1 MELRQ
6 PLTEEEIEELDC
18 LLLDSSTG
26 ENSMCISM
34 LDGLLTAIVSGPNT
48 IMPRTWLPWVWD
60 IADGAESPKFLTLKH
75 GKRFHELV
83 LRHMNTIQFVLFD
96 QPDQFEPI
104 LMENPNNG
112 NPIQILDEWCM
123 GYMMGISLDISG
135 WRPLMMAK
143 PDWFLVIQLYGT
155 ELGWE
160 LLEEEAFDRA
170 IHRSYV
176 EQLPIDV
183 RKIHQYWLKQG
194 QKLRRES
201 RAREKASEMSEVT
214 QPKIQKN
221 DECPCG
227 SGKKFKHCHGSVGRP
242 H

>member
-26 ENSMCISM
+26 QNSMCISM

-48 IMPRTWLPWVWD
+48 IMPSTWLPWVWD
-60 IADGAESPKFLTLKH
+60 IVDGAEPPKFLTLKH

-83 LRHMNTIQFVLFD
+83 LRHMNTIQFILLG
-96 QPDQFEPI
+96 QADQFEPI
-104 LMENPNNG
+104 LMENQNTEK
-112 NPIQILDEWCM
+112 PIQILDEWCM
-123 GYMMGISLDISG
+123 GYMMGISLDIAG
-135 WRPLMMAK
+135 WRPLMMMK

-155 ELGWE
+155 EAGWE
-160 LLEEEAFDRA
+160 LLEEEAFDPA
-170 IHRSYV
+170 IHQSYV

-183 RKIHQYWLKQG
+183 IKIHHYWLKQR
-194 QKLRRES
+194 QRLRKDG
-201 RAREKASEMSEVT
+201 KALEQSDVASALNET
-214 QPKIQKN
+214 HIRKN
-221 DECPCG
+221 DVCPCG
-227 SGKKFKHCHGSVGRP
+227 SGKKFKQCHGSAGRL

>member
-1 MELRQ
+1 MELPQ

-18 LLLDSSTG
+18 LLLDSSKG
-26 ENSMCISM
+26 GNSMCISM

-60 IADGAESPKFLTLKH
+60 IVDGAELPQFLTLEH

-83 LRHMNTIQFVLFD
+83 LRHMNTIQFVLLD

-123 GYMMGISLDISG
+123 GYMTGINLDIAG
-135 WRPLMMAK
+135 WRSLMMMK

-160 LLEEEAFDRA
+160 LLEEEAFDHA
-170 IHRSYV
+170 IHHSYV
-176 EQLPIDV
+176 QQLPIDV
-183 RKIHQYWLKQG
+183 RKIHQFWHAQR
-194 QKLRRES
+194 QKLQKEG
-201 RAREKASEMSEVT
+201 RAHEQPDVAFKLT
-214 QPKIQKN
+214 QPKIQTN
-221 DECPCG
+221 DSCPCG
-227 SGKKFKHCHGSVGRP
+227 SGKKFKQCHGSAGRL

>member
-60 IADGAESPKFLTLKH
+60 FVDGAEPPKFLTLKH

-83 LRHMNTIQFVLFD
+83 LRHMNTIQFILLG
-96 QPDQFEPI
+96 QSDQFEPI
-104 LMENPNNG
+104 LMENQNTEK
-112 NPIQILDEWCM
+112 PIQILDEWCM
-123 GYMMGISLDISG
+123 GYMMGISLDIAG
-135 WRPLMMAK
+135 WRPLMMMK

-155 ELGWE
+155 EEGWE
-160 LLEEEAFDRA
+160 LLEEEAFDPA
-170 IHRSYV
+170 IHQSYV
-176 EQLPIDV
+176 DQLSIDV
-183 RKIHQYWLKQG
+183 IKIHQYWFKERQR
-194 QKLRRES
+194 LRKDGNTREQS
-201 RAREKASEMSEVT
+201 GMASALNE
-214 QPKIQKN
+214 PHIRKN
-221 DECPCG
+221 DVCPCG
-227 SGKKFKHCHGSVGRP
+227 SGKKFKFCHGSAGRL

>member
-1 MELRQ
+1 MELPQ

-18 LLLDSSTG
+18 LLLDSSKG
-26 ENSMCISM
+26 GNSMCISM

-60 IADGAESPKFLTLKH
+60 IVDGAELPQFLTLEH

-83 LRHMNTIQFVLFD
+83 LRHMNTIEFVLLD

-123 GYMMGISLDISG
+123 GYMTGINLDIAG
-135 WRPLMMAK
+135 WRSLMMMK

-160 LLEEEAFDRA
+160 LLEEEAFDHA
-170 IHRSYV
+170 IHHSYL

-201 RAREKASEMSEVT
+201 EGRAKTGEISETT
-214 QPKIQKN
+214 QPEIQKN
-221 DECPCG
+221 DMCPCG
-227 SGKKFKHCHGSVGRP
+227 SGKKFKRCHGSAGRL

>member
-60 IADGAESPKFLTLKH
+60 IADGAEPPKFLTLKH

-83 LRHMNTIQFVLFD
+83 LRHMNTIQFVLLGR
-96 QPDQFEPI
+96 PDQFEPI

-227 SGKKFKHCHGSVGRP
+227 SGKKFKHCHGSVGRL